1 MHVRRDMKGRC
12 KDADRSIHSA
22 RPAAA
27 LDGYRSTSPIDILRR
42 VHQSSY
48 CWVRIDLLE
57 CRGSAD
63 SGVGGSSLSLSLSR
77 S

>member
-27 LDGYRSTSPIDILRR
+27 LDGYRSTSPIDIPQACSSKQLLLGKNRPPR
-42 VHQSSY
+42 VS
-48 CWVRIDLLE
+48 WL
-57 CRGSAD
+57 
-63 SGVGGSSLSLSLSR
+63 GG
-77 S
+77 